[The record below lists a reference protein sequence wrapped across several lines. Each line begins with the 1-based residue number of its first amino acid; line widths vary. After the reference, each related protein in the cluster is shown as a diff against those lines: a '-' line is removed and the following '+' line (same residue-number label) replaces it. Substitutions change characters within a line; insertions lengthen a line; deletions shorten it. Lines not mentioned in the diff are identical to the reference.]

1 MILYTLDDLFLV
13 RVISIVLLVV
23 DLTSFIKEIETVE
36 WEVHFA
42 RWRLGL
48 HDSVIGLGEMMA
60 RCEKF
65 RESS

>member
-1 MILYTLDDLFLV
+1 LILYTLDDLFLV

-42 RWRLGL
+42 MSDNWNSLMAPGL
-48 HDSVIGLGEMMA
+48 A
-60 RCEKF
+60 
-65 RESS
+65 